1 MNQQRVKAY
10 LDVIK
15 GLLSCPRG
23 EEWILLRQNEKLV
36 NPELVE
42 VMEQVASNL
51 ATEGEIKAA
60 KYLHNWAGKLHH
72 ILTESVPIAK
82 NNNDKTEAY
91 LKLIQTLLSC
101 PEGSEAEILAA
112 HQELIGPQLVRVM
125 KQVASQMAEEGD
137 EQTAT
142 FLNNL
147 AIELNRTWLQQHEF
161 QPTFKKEVAR
171 DPWLDED
178 SPVQN
183 PLATETQTA
192 DSEAKVIEQPVETSS
207 PSKIESDMPNGI
219 ASQRLAE
226 TQSNE
231 PAESIQLGMPTAATQ
246 TPAQP
251 PHPPERSSI
260 EANHQLLQQL
270 ETIAESLVK
279 LETTLV
285 SRLQPS
291 NPLWYMDVL
300 EKAEAA
306 NWILSTEE
314 VEQLIGIKPQCHH
327 DETSYHRGNWV
338 FIKVGKIGAQTGW
351 RVQKQTDSVR

>member
-1 MNQQRVKAY
+1 MNQQRLKAY
-10 LDVIK
+10 LNLIQ

-23 EEWILLRQNEKLV
+23 EEWILLRQYEKLV

-72 ILTESVPIAK
+72 ILTESVPIAN

-91 LKLIQTLLSC
+91 LKLIQDLISC

-125 KQVASQMAEEGD
+125 KQVASQMTEEGD
-137 EQTAT
+137 EQAAS

-147 AIELNRTWLQQHEF
+147 AIELNRTWLQQHDF
-161 QPTFKKEVAR
+161 QPTFKKEVAT

-183 PLATETQTA
+183 PSVTETQTA
-192 DSEAKVIEQPVETSS
+192 DSEAAAIEQPVETSS
-207 PSKIESDMPNGI
+207 PSKIESD
-219 ASQRLAE
+219 RVTE

-231 PAESIQLGMPTAATQ
+231 LASKQLGMPTAATQ
-246 TPAQP
+246 PQP
-251 PHPPERSSI
+251 PHRPERTSI
-260 EANHQLLQQL
+260 EANRQIIQQL

-279 LETTLV
+279 LETTLA
-285 SRLQPS
+285 SRLKPS
-291 NPLWYMDVL
+291 NPLWYMDIL
-300 EKAEAA
+300 EKAEAG

-314 VEQLIGIKPQCHH
+314 VEQLIGVKPQCHH
-327 DETSYHRGNWV
+327 EETSYHRGNWV

-351 RVQKQTDSVR
+351 RVQKQTDSVS

>member
-1 MNQQRVKAY
+1 MNQQRLKAY
-10 LDVIK
+10 LDLIQ

-23 EEWILLRQNEKLV
+23 EEWILLRQHEKLV

-91 LKLIQTLLSC
+91 LKLIQALLSC

-137 EQTAT
+137 EQTAS

-161 QPTFKKEVAR
+161 QPTFKKEVAT
-171 DPWLDED
+171 DPWLNED

-183 PLATETQTA
+183 PSVTETQTA
-192 DSEAKVIEQPVETSS
+192 DSEAKVIEQPLETSS
-207 PSKIESDMPNGI
+207 PFKIESD
-219 ASQRLAE
+219 AVTE

-231 PAESIQLGMPTAATQ
+231 PTESKQLGMPTAAM
-246 TPAQP
+246 QP
-251 PHPPERSSI
+251 DLPDRTSI
-260 EANHQLLQQL
+260 EANRQIIQQL
-270 ETIAESLVK
+270 ETITESLVK
-279 LETTLV
+279 LETTLA

-291 NPLWYMDVL
+291 NPLWYMDIL

-314 VEQLIGIKPQCHH
+314 VEQLIGVKPQCHH

-338 FIKVGKIGAQTGW
+338 FVKVGKVGAQTGW

>member
-1 MNQQRVKAY
+1 MNQQRLKAY
-10 LDVIK
+10 LDLIQ

-23 EEWILLRQNEKLV
+23 EEWILLRQREKLV

-72 ILTESVPIAK
+72 ILTESAPIAN

-91 LKLIQTLLSC
+91 LKLIQDLLGC

-137 EQTAT
+137 GQTAT

-147 AIELNRTWLQQHEF
+147 AIELNRTWLQQHDF
-161 QPTFKKEVAR
+161 QPTFKKEVAT

-183 PLATETQTA
+183 PSVTETQTA
-192 DSEAKVIEQPVETSS
+192 DSEAAAIEQLVETSS

-231 PAESIQLGMPTAATQ
+231 PAESKQLSMPTAATQ
-246 TPAQP
+246 MPGQSP
-251 PHPPERSSI
+251 PRPERTSI
-260 EANHQLLQQL
+260 AANRQIIQQL
-270 ETIAESLVK
+270 EIIAESLVK
-279 LETTLV
+279 LETTLA

-291 NPLWYMDVL
+291 NPLWYMDIL

-314 VEQLIGIKPQCHH
+314 VEQLIGVKPQCHH
-327 DETSYHRGNWV
+327 EETSYHRGNWV

-351 RVQKQTDSVR
+351 RVQKQTDAVS